1 MSVHR
6 MHINYEYII
15 LVEIPTMEL
24 LQNWNTSLT
33 QWNYEC
39 SIVTIVETSEQQQLI
54 VAQIKVKISNK
65 LISLTNRKKVTCSN
79 SQVFGFFVDECIVK
93 DAFVLWTSRFHGRS
107 CIEWMGLGYLPI
119 ISLVSVY
126 TECADFLQQPILL
139 FCKMLKVWIKGRCYF
154 IKNISDLVLLTKGI

>member
-54 VAQIKVKISNK
+54 VAQIKVKISN
-65 LISLTNRKKVTCSN
+65 
-79 SQVFGFFVDECIVK
+79 
-93 DAFVLWTSRFHGRS
+93 
-107 CIEWMGLGYLPI
+107 
-119 ISLVSVY
+119 
-126 TECADFLQQPILL
+126 
-139 FCKMLKVWIKGRCYF
+139 
-154 IKNISDLVLLTKGI
+154 